1 MKRVKVQVVKRIE
14 TKRYS
19 LTLGQATSGL
29 YYIQYVNAKDEN
41 KDFVTDSMEDLNI
54 ALYVFDLKY
63 AEFEG
68 N

>member
-1 MKRVKVQVVKRIE
+1 MIKVQVLKRVE

-29 YYIQYVNAKDEN
+29 YYIQYSNNKEKD
-41 KDFVTDSMEDLNI
+41 KDFITDSMRDLNI
-54 ALYVFDLKY
+54 ALIVFDVKY
-63 AEFEG
+63 EELEG